1 VNVVVRISAQ
11 EQPFHLDSFELPSIL
26 FPFLIYTDQ
35 PKQVRLSHLPL
46 PLLPP
51 RRTPARNL
59 PLLRL
64 ELLPEQ
70 SRLINSTLFFSLP
83 LERTAHPTLIRFLP
97 SRRIRRASACL
108 SPRGRLDGE
117 EGFHPLSSVRLVGVG
132 VSDGDRDGSGGRRR
146 GIGEL
151 IIGRE

>member
-83 LERTAHPTLIRFLP
+83 LERTAHP

-108 SPRGRLDGE
+108 SPRGRLNGE